1 MSLGPKWETAS
12 VFVFHFVCSKT
23 FSRCVFPWYFVRARA
38 RAAKYKQHLKLLLSP
53 FLFFS
58 RFNRQ
63 FRYEERTNEGYVK
76 GRYGFYDKYGKLQVI
91 NYEAD
96 PIHGFH
102 AEGAAVPKYPH

>member
-1 MSLGPKWETAS
+1 M
-12 VFVFHFVCSKT
+12 C
-23 FSRCVFPWYFVRARA
+23 FPWYLVRERSQIQEEK
-38 RAAKYKQHLKLLLSP
+38 RTTSITFSLY
-53 FLFFS
+53 LFAP